1 MEATSALPILLPGS
15 GVQAFVGFRLV
26 LVENRVLP
34 QYFRLV
40 VLDFHCPGRGRMH
53 PGGFL
58 DMRIWLVYS
67 LALVEFHLHSPWL
80 D

>member
-40 VLDFHCPGRGRMH
+40 PVDFRLVL
-53 PGGFL
+53 L
-58 DMRIWLVYS
+58 DLHV
-67 LALVEFHLHSPWL
+67 HSPWL
-80 D
+80 WEHGIC

>member
-1 MEATSALPILLPGS
+1 MEATSALPILFPGS

-34 QYFRLV
+34 QYFRLLV
-40 VLDFHCPGRGRMH
+40 VDLHRPGRGRMH

-58 DMRIWLVYS
+58 GLRLWLVYS
-67 LALVEFHLHSPWL
+67 LALVDLHLHSPWL
-80 D
+80 V